1 MNPFFCLRTKFNKVF
16 AIKLFKVCS
25 PSPYVL
31 SLKLSMIF
39 LVAVSVPSY
48 LINLRYGVSLI
59 SFSSNLTFSSPLKD
73 SKSEEIC

>member
-1 MNPFFCLRTKFNKVF
+1 
-16 AIKLFKVCS
+16 
-25 PSPYVL
+25 
-31 SLKLSMIF
+31 MIF